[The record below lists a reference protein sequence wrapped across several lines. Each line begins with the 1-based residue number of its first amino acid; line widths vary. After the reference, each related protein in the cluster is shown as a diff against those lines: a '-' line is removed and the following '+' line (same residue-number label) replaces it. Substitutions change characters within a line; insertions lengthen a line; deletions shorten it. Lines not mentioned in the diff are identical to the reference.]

1 MTASDECAA
10 FTIGRSAASRK
21 EYYVSALARR
31 ERFGRRHVSERT
43 RARYHLAGL
52 ASQFRC
58 RMSVLGL
65 Q

>member
-1 MTASDECAA
+1 MSVRFHDWQER
-10 FTIGRSAASRK
+10 GQSQRVDWM
-21 EYYVSALARR
+21 VSALVRR
-31 ERFGRRHVSERT
+31 ERFGRCYVSECT
-43 RARYHLAGL
+43 RARYLLAGL